1 VPARLSNDGAPDA
14 VCAAHR
20 AQRIGGEVLA
30 IRIDD
35 GVMDATGT
43 FADFPCPTS
52 SFASLRRWLCCGYW
66 LRRCFVPTFRA
77 TTCRRRCRP
86 PEHGLRMLNDMAVSA
101 IKRTAT
107 AVAGQVRTDAVAGA
121 LRRDVLAHIAA
132 KLATTRRPAG

>member
-43 FADFPCPTS
+43 FDDFPCPTS
-52 SFASLRRWLCCGYW
+52 SFASLRRRLCCGY
-66 LRRCFVPTFRA
+66 
-77 TTCRRRCRP
+77 RCRP

-107 AVAGQVRTDAVAGA
+107 AVAGHVRTDAVAGA